1 MILLNTRTNSL
12 LVKLE
17 VIVVSFYKIKFFVDG
32 VSLGL
37 HGSYYVFIGRN
48 TESVLQ
54 VIVTHFSLLNL
65 KFLMCSE
72 MVKMYPS
79 EFVCLNL
86 VSIDRI
92 QPLFRF
98 SAKARLLSRPVYLGS
113 PNISFRYFE
122 WEKNFYLVSHLSTNL
137 RIF

>member
-79 EFVCLNL
+79 DCLNL

-92 QPLFRF
+92 QPLLRF
-98 SAKARLLSRPVYLGS
+98 SAKARLVSRLVYLGS
-113 PNISFRYFE
+113 PNISLRYFE
-122 WEKNFYLVSHLSTNL
+122 CEKNFYLVSHLSINL